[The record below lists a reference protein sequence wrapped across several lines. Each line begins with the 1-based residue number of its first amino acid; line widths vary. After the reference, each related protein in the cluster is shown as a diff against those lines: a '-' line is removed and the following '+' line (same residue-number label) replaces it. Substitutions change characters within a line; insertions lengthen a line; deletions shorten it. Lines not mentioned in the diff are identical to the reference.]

1 MRRVWDVSVKEE
13 DFSYLKRKVLE
24 RKKAEARL
32 LKEKKELLSWL
43 ARLDRGT
50 SSYERAMADLEDVKA
65 DWAAWE

>member
-13 DFSYLKRKVLE
+13 DFAYLKRKVLE

-32 LKEKKELLSWL
+32 VKEKKELLSWL

-50 SSYERAMADLEDVKA
+50 TSYERAMADLEDVRA